1 MNASTLRALRPLLDN
16 LLAMPRVTV
25 EDDLRVDETVAA
37 ALLMI
42 ADAIDGTDA
51 ENTLRDAA
59 ADIVA
64 TVRDT
69 RERDAVADAD
79 EQQRRAA

>member
-1 MNASTLRALRPLLDN
+1 MNASTLRALRPLLDT

-42 ADAIDGTDA
+42 ADAIDGADS

-64 TVRDT
+64 AVRDT
-69 RERDAVADAD
+69 RERDAIAEAD
-79 EQQRRAA
+79 EQRRRAA